1 MAKRIFDFMCAVCG
15 LLLLAPLFA
24 LISLCIKLD
33 SKGPIFFRQL
43 RIGRFQKPFYIY
55 KFRTMIQEAEKKGMK
70 LTIGRDRRIT
80 KCGMIL
86 RKYKI
91 DELPQLINVLKGE
104 MSLVGPRPEVPEYV
118 KYYPEHIKEIV
129 FSVRPGITDYAS
141 LKFRN
146 ENILLAS
153 ATDPE
158 KIYVEKILPEKLQLY
173 VHYVRHRSLIGDILI
188 ILKTLIRLGS

>member
-1 MAKRIFDFMCAVCG
+1 MAKRIFDLVCAGLG

-33 SKGPIFFRQL
+33 SKGPVFFKQL

-55 KFRTMIQEAEKKGMK
+55 KFRTMIQDAEKKGIK
-70 LTIGRDRRIT
+70 LTVGRDSRIT
-80 KCGMIL
+80 RCGTIL

-91 DELPQLINVLKGE
+91 DELPQLINVVKGE

-118 KYYPEHIKEIV
+118 KYYPEQIKEII

-146 ENILLAS
+146 ENKLLAS

-158 KIYVEKILPEKLQLY
+158 KTYVEKILPEKLKLY
-173 VHYVRHRSLIGDILI
+173 VHYVQNRSLLGDILI
-188 ILKTLIRLGS
+188 ILNTLLRIIF